1 MAQAPVV
8 PDSAPHGAGTRGPRL
23 ARRPVCRPAP
33 LIRIGAPTRRMS
45 RSNRTLSPLAAPS
58 LPAKLA
64 YLADPRHHTPRPRSV
79 ECIETHYAW
88 VFLVGSYALK
98 LKKPMRQTS
107 MDYRTLADRE
117 RACRTELQLNRR
129 LAPSV
134 YLGVTALKQTRSGR
148 LSLRSGTR
156 IVDWLVRMRRLA
168 PQRSL
173 ERTLLRRGVTER
185 DWARLAATLATFF
198 ARAERRPMSEAAYL
212 ARLQRQTARAS
223 RELCAADL
231 GLDARRVAALTKVQ
245 RQFLSA
251 HGALLHGRAAQLRD
265 GHGDLRPE
273 HVFLD
278 SRASRL
284 CVIDCLEFD
293 ADLRRLD
300 PLEEIAFLALECAR
314 LAGARS
320 ASHLI
325 AHYRRFSADCP
336 PAALIDFYMSRRAAV
351 RAQISAW
358 HLRDPAFALER
369 PAWRARAES
378 YLGDALR
385 LGRRALS
392 RAGRSAARARGA
404 ARRVTPR
411 GAPATARAAVPP
423 ERRSPSAARPGRAAA
438 RPTA

>member
-1 MAQAPVV
+1 MCRHVPLNRIAP
-8 PDSAPHGAGTRGPRL
+8 PR
-23 ARRPVCRPAP
+23 C
-33 LIRIGAPTRRMS
+33 MS
-45 RSNRTLSPLAAPS
+45 RSNRTLTSPAAPS

-64 YLADPRHHTPRPRSV
+64 YLADPRHYTPRPRSIG
-79 ECIETHYAW
+79 CIETHYAW

-134 YLGVTALKQTRSGR
+134 YLGLAALKQTRTGR

-156 IVDWLVRMRRLA
+156 VVDWLVRMRRLA
-168 PQRSL
+168 PRRSL
-173 ERTLLRRGVTER
+173 ERTLVRRGVTER
-185 DWARLAATLATFF
+185 DWARLTATLSGFF
-198 ARAERRPMSEAAYL
+198 AAAEQRPMGEAAYL
-212 ARLQRQTARAS
+212 ARLRRQTASTARA
-223 RELCAADL
+223 LCAADL
-231 GLDARRVAALTKVQ
+231 GLDARRVAALAKVQ
-245 RQFLSA
+245 RQFLTT
-251 HGALLHGRAAQLRD
+251 HGALLRGRAAQLRD

-300 PLEEIAFLALECAR
+300 PAEEIAFLALECAR

-320 ASHLI
+320 ASRLI
-325 AHYRRFSADCP
+325 AHYRRSSADRV

-351 RAQISAW
+351 RALISAW
-358 HLRDPAFALER
+358 HLRDAAFALEQ

-378 YLGDALR
+378 YLADALR

-392 RAGRSAARARGA
+392 RAGRTATAARGA

-411 GAPATARAAVPP
+411 GAPATARAAAPP
-423 ERRSPSAARPGRAAA
+423 QRRSPSAARPGRAAA